1 MPKVNPHADPT
12 RRDLGPAALGRTVKK
27 LFSYYPVLAPVT
39 FVCILFSSI
48 VSSVPSLFTQNIIQI
63 IEKWYVSRDW
73 AAAKAEIVPYLTLL
87 VVLYALSILS
97 MTVYTQLM
105 AYMTQGFLHKLR
117 CEMFGGMQK
126 LPIRYFDS
134 HQHGDIMSHYT
145 NDIDTLRQ
153 LVSQALPALIQS
165 GAIVLVVF
173 SIMLYFSL
181 WLTLVLVLGI
191 IAMVAVTKKIGGGS
205 AKYFV
210 RQQKAVAST
219 EGFIQEMMA
228 GQKVVKVFCHEQKS
242 IEDFDRLNDA
252 LFEDSFR
259 AQAYASVL
267 GPIIGNI
274 GNILYVTLALVGGV
288 FLLIGLPNVSL
299 TGTVMENIRYGRL
312 DATDEECRA
321 AARLAGADDFIT
333 RLPHGYD
340 TLLTNNGANLSQGQR
355 QLIAIA
361 RAAVADPPVM
371 ILDEATSSIDTRT
384 EAIVQRG
391 MDQLMEGRTVFVIA
405 HRLSTVK
412 NSDVIMVL
420 DHGRIIERGSHEKL
434 IAERGTYYQLY
445 TGAFE
450 LE

>member
-63 IEKWYVSRDW
+63 IEKWYISRDW

-191 IAMVAVTKKIGGGS
+191 IS
-205 AKYFV
+205 
-210 RQQKAVAST
+210 
-219 EGFIQEMMA
+219 
-228 GQKVVKVFCHEQKS
+228 
-242 IEDFDRLNDA
+242 
-252 LFEDSFR
+252 
-259 AQAYASVL
+259 
-267 GPIIGNI
+267 
-274 GNILYVTLALVGGV
+274 
-288 FLLIGLPNVSL
+288 
-299 TGTVMENIRYGRL
+299 
-312 DATDEECRA
+312 
-321 AARLAGADDFIT
+321 
-333 RLPHGYD
+333 
-340 TLLTNNGANLSQGQR
+340 
-355 QLIAIA
+355 
-361 RAAVADPPVM
+361 
-371 ILDEATSSIDTRT
+371 
-384 EAIVQRG
+384 
-391 MDQLMEGRTVFVIA
+391 
-405 HRLSTVK
+405 
-412 NSDVIMVL
+412 
-420 DHGRIIERGSHEKL
+420 
-434 IAERGTYYQLY
+434 
-445 TGAFE
+445 
-450 LE
+450 